1 VRERLSDESQSRRF
15 QEIALPHLDA
25 AYNLARWLVRNDAD
39 AQDIVQEA
47 FLRAFKSFSGFRG
60 TSGRP
65 WLLAIVRNTSYTWL
79 KERRSAQL
87 EVPYDDEVANDEAEV
102 QPYSMDRDGNPEAIL
117 AASEERQLFDAALD
131 KLPIE
136 FREAVILRD
145 VEELSYK
152 EIASVAAIPI
162 GTVMSRLARGR
173 RMLFAVLTRM
183 RGEGSHGM

>member
-1 VRERLSDESQSRRF
+1 LSDESQSRRF

-60 TSGRP
+60 TSARP

-79 KERRSAQL
+79 KEHRSAQL
-87 EVPYDDEVANDEAEV
+87 EVPYDDDDASDEAEG
-102 QPYSMDRDGNPEAIL
+102 QPYPVDRESNPEAIV
-117 AASEERQLFDAALD
+117 AASEERKLFDAALET
-131 KLPIE
+131 LPVE
-136 FREAVILRD
+136 FRETVILRD
-145 VEELSYK
+145 IEELSYK

-173 RMLFAVLTRM
+173 RMLVAALSRM
-183 RGEGSHGM
+183 RGGERDGM

>member
-1 VRERLSDESQSRRF
+1 MSDESQSRRF

-79 KERRSAQL
+79 KARRGAQL
-87 EVPYDDEVANDEAEV
+87 EVPYDDEVENEAEG
-102 QPYSMDRDGNPEAIL
+102 QPYPADRESNPEAIL
-117 AASEERQLFDAALD
+117 AASEERQLFDAALET
-131 KLPIE
+131 LPIE
-136 FREAVILRD
+136 FREAVVLRD

-173 RMLFAVLTRM
+173 RLLFAALTRM
-183 RGEGSHGM
+183 REGSPHGM

>member
-1 VRERLSDESQSRRF
+1 MTDATQTRRF

-25 AYNLARWLVRNDAD
+25 AYNLARWLARNDDD

-47 FLRAFKSFSGFRG
+47 FLRAFKSFAGFRG
-60 TSGRP
+60 DSCRP
-65 WLLAIVRNTSYTWL
+65 WLLAIVRNTCYTWL
-79 KERRSAQL
+79 REHRNEKL
-87 EVPYDDEVANDEAEV
+87 DVPYDDALANEESGG
-102 QPYSMDRDGNPEAIL
+102 QLYPDRADDNPETIV
-117 AASEERQLFDAALD
+117 AASEDRRLFDAALAA
-131 KLPIE
+131 LPIE

-173 RMLFAVLTRM
+173 RMLYADLAR
-183 RGEGSHGM
+183 RRQGGSDGM

>member
-1 VRERLSDESQSRRF
+1 MTEESQSRRF

-25 AYNLARWLVRNDAD
+25 AYNLARWLARNDAD

-47 FLRAFKSFSGFRG
+47 FLRAFKSFGGFRG
-60 TSGRP
+60 TSARP
-65 WLLAIVRNTSYTWL
+65 WLLAIVRNTCYTWL
-79 KERRSAQL
+79 KQHRKSQL
-87 EVPYDDEVANDEAEV
+87 EVPYDDEIANDEAEGR
-102 QPYSMDRDGNPEAIL
+102 PYPVDREGNPEAIL
-117 AASEERQLFDAALD
+117 AASEERALFDAALD

-136 FREAVILRD
+136 FREAVVLRD

-173 RMLFAVLTRM
+173 RMLYAELKRV
-183 RGEGSHGM
+183 RGGGCDGM

>member
-1 VRERLSDESQSRRF
+1 MTDESQSRRF

-25 AYNLARWLVRNDAD
+25 AYNLARWLARNDAD

-60 TSGRP
+60 ASGRP
-65 WLLAIVRNTSYTWL
+65 WLLAIVRNTCYTWL
-79 KERRSAQL
+79 RQHRRAHL
-87 EVPYDDEVANDEAEV
+87 EVPYDDEVAGEADGE
-102 QPYSMDRDGNPEAIL
+102 PYPVDRDANPEAIL
-117 AASEERQLFDAALD
+117 AASEERRLFDAALD

-136 FREAVILRD
+136 FREAVVLRD

-152 EIASVAAIPI
+152 EIAAVAAIPI

-173 RMLFAVLTRM
+173 RMLYAELTRM
-183 RGEGSHGM
+183 REGGGHGM